1 MSSFL
6 LSVPF
11 AVAAACVYGTS
22 IVVQHRSASEQSG
35 GESSARGLFRL
46 LRDPVWV
53 IAVLGD
59 SVGFVLN
66 AIALSIGKVVYVQPF
81 VVLMLPVALL
91 VHWFMGGSPPRRGD
105 YLGCLAIFVGLAV
118 FLALAGEPHHQRVPH
133 TPWVAI
139 AVAVVLA
146 GGALFCL
153 VVIRAGS
160 RLRGAMYGGVAG
172 AFFGTIAVMIDAS
185 SDIVGGHHGPR
196 HHGFRGIREQVRGGL
211 DGLFET
217 QRGLIIVV
225 AIALLGIGGI
235 VLTQLSFQVGAL
247 GATLPT
253 NMVLDP
259 LFGVLLGAALLR
271 EFIPVSPAH
280 IAAYV
285 LCLALVA
292 AGCIRLSQAAIETV
306 PGHRAVRDDLA
317 IDGSNSST
325 NAPPPSAR

>member
-11 AVAAACVYGTS
+11 AAAAACVYGTS

-35 GESSARGLFRL
+35 GESSASGLFRL
-46 LRDPVWV
+46 LRDPLWV

-59 SVGFVLN
+59 FVGFVLN

-105 YLGCLAIFVGLAV
+105 YLGCVAIFVGLAV
-118 FLALAGEPHHQRVPH
+118 FLTLAGEPHHQRVPH
-133 TPWVAI
+133 AGSVAI
-139 AVAVVLA
+139 AVAAVLV
-146 GGALFCL
+146 GGAALCLF
-153 VVIRAGS
+153 VIRAGP
-160 RLRGAMYGGVAG
+160 RLRGAVYGGVAG
-172 AFFGTIAVMIDAS
+172 ALFGTIAVMIDAS

-196 HHGFRGIREQVRGGL
+196 HHHGLRGIRQEVQGGL

-217 QRGLIIVV
+217 QRGLVIVV
-225 AIALLGIGGI
+225 AIAVLGVGGI

-247 GATLPT
+247 SATLPA

-280 IAAYV
+280 IFGYV
-285 LCLALVA
+285 LCLALIA
-292 AGCIRLSQAAIETV
+292 AGGIRLAQPAIETV
-306 PGHRAVRDDLA
+306 PGHRRMRTDVTAQ
-317 IDGSNSST
+317 
-325 NAPPPSAR
+325 

>member
-35 GESSARGLFRL
+35 GEASASGLLRL
-46 LRDPVWV
+46 LRDPLWV

-59 SVGFVLN
+59 FVGFVFN

-118 FLALAGEPHHQRVPH
+118 FLTLVGEPHHQRVPH
-133 TPWVAI
+133 AGWVAI
-139 AVAVVLA
+139 AVAAVLV
-146 GGALFCL
+146 GGAVLCL
-153 VVIRAGS
+153 LVIRAGP
-160 RLRGAMYGGVAG
+160 RIRGAMYGGVAG

-185 SDIVGGHHGPR
+185 SDIVGGHHHAPQR
-196 HHGFRGIREQVRGGL
+196 HGFRGIREQVQGGL

-225 AIALLGIGGI
+225 AIALLGVGGI
-235 VLTQLSFQVGAL
+235 VLTQVSFQVGAL
-247 GATLPT
+247 GATLPA

-259 LFGVLLGAALLR
+259 VFGVLLGAGLLR
-271 EFIPVSPAH
+271 ELIPVSPAH
-280 IAAYV
+280 VLAYA
-285 LCLALVA
+285 LCLALIA
-292 AGCIRLSQAAIETV
+292 AGAIRLAQPAIETV
-306 PGHRAVRDDLA
+306 PGHR
-317 IDGSNSST
+317 ST
-325 NAPPPSAR
+325 RKKAAAE